1 MSPDKKKTMVLCLE
15 EGEPKTTKKHVL
27 IFVELLQLT
36 VKSMIHR

>member
-1 MSPDKKKTMVLCLE
+1 MSPDKKKTMPFCLE
-15 EGEPKTTKKHVL
+15 EGEPKTTKKYVL